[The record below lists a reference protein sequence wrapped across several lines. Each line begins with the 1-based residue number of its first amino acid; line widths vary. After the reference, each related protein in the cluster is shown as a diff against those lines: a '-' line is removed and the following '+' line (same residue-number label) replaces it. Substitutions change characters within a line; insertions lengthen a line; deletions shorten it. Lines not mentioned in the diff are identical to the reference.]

1 MDPLCA
7 LVAVCWFAGGFVS
20 GLTGIGGAMVA
31 VPVAALF
38 IPMHEIIPLSCL
50 LNVAMDGSLAVL
62 YFRHCRIG
70 ALWPLLLGALP
81 GSFAGLYILQVVSG
95 SVLQGSV
102 GLLLMFYVAWQY
114 VAKAGS
120 RKEDSWIAGGAAGFG
135 AGLLGTAI
143 SFDGPPAGAYA
154 LYRGW
159 EPNEVL
165 GTLGV
170 FFIIRGTFTCI
181 LQAYAG
187 FYTPSVVNYALWGAP
202 AVILGVLC
210 AFPVVKRIRVEQFRT
225 ALMAVIGIAGIVCV
239 WRAFTN

>member
-1 MDPLCA
+1 MDFLSL

-31 VPVAALF
+31 VPVAAMF
-38 IPMHEIIPLSCL
+38 IPMHELIPLSCI

-62 YFRHCRIG
+62 YFRHCRIS
-70 ALWPLLLGALP
+70 ALWPLLMGAIP

-95 SVLQGSV
+95 NILQGSV
-102 GLLLMFYVAWQY
+102 GLLLIFYVYWQHI
-114 VAKAGS
+114 AKAGS
-120 RKEDSWIAGGAAGFG
+120 RKKDSWIAGGAAGFG

-159 EPNEVL
+159 DPQEVL

-170 FFIIRGTFTCI
+170 FFIIRGTFTCV
-181 LQAYAG
+181 LQAFAG
-187 FYTPSVVNYALWGAP
+187 FYTPTVVGYAMWGAP

-210 AFPVVKRIRVEQFRT
+210 AFPVVKRIRVDVFRKS
-225 ALMAVIGIAGIVCV
+225 LMAVIGLAGIVCV
-239 WRAFTN
+239 WRAFSN